1 MSRLPVIVGL
11 GGINPA
17 GRLSAH
23 HAYRRLVIDQ
33 LDSASAEATWR
44 SLGALMNLTGGALPD
59 AAQRE
64 HIRAHTL
71 VRRIEPELFDA
82 NAIPWNRQFEMQSE
96 SGENLVFITRQ
107 RLLPDTLPVGW
118 SVQETGR
125 QPGEVRVEA
134 PASLKLLLP
143 DVRTSK
149 VQSAGQLPSGF
160 HPDRLYPSRS
170 HPRGLAMTVYGAS
183 DAVRS
188 TGIDWET
195 IRQAVRPDE
204 IGVYA
209 GSGMGQLDFNG
220 AGGMLQSQLMGKRV
234 TAKQCPLSLAEMPAD
249 FINAYII
256 GSVGSTGTNLGAC
269 ATFLYNLRQGME
281 DIRSG
286 KRRVVIVGNSEA
298 PVTPEIIE
306 GYRTMGA
313 LAEDAALAGLDGLAA
328 DAADHRRA
336 VRPFS
341 SNCGFTLAESAVFT
355 VLMDDE
361 LALELGADILGSVG
375 DIFVNADGYKKS
387 IPGPGIGN
395 YLTMAKAMATARAV
409 LGEDS
414 LRRRSYVQ
422 AHGTSTPQNRV
433 TESQIM
439 GEMARIFGID
449 DWIVGAIKAYVGHS
463 LAPASGDQLAFSL
476 GAFRHGIIP
485 GIATIDHI
493 ADDVHRDGLRFS
505 SEHIETGANA
515 MDMVFL
521 NSKGFGGNNATGVI
535 FSPDATLRMLGKR
548 HGRQALR
555 DWEARHESVAGA
567 IDAYDSAMIR
577 GEVDPIYQFG
587 EGVINGPELSLS
599 GDEIRIPGFSQTVDL
614 RIPSPY
620 PDMSEDD

>member
-23 HAYRRLVIDQ
+23 HAYRRLVIDR
-33 LDSASAEATWR
+33 LDAATAEGTWR
-44 SLGALMNLTGGALPD
+44 SLGALMNLTGGDLPD
-59 AAQRE
+59 DAQRKYILE
-64 HIRAHTL
+64 HTL
-71 VRRIEPELFDA
+71 VRRIESALFDA
-82 NAIPWNRQFEMQSE
+82 NAIPWNRSFEMQ
-96 SGENLVFITRQ
+96 GVQDDKLVFLTRQ
-107 RLLPDTLPVGW
+107 RQLPNVVPADW
-118 SVQETGR
+118 NVQETGNA
-125 QPGEVRVEA
+125 PGEVRVEV
-134 PASLKLLLP
+134 PAGLKLLLP
-143 DVRTSK
+143 DLRNSR

-160 HPDRLYPSRS
+160 SPDKLYPSRS

-188 TGIDWET
+188 IGVDWET
-195 IRQAVRPDE
+195 IRQAVHPDQ

-220 AGGMLQSQLMGKRV
+220 SGGMLQSQLMGKRV
-234 TAKQCPLSLAEMPAD
+234 TAKQCPLGLAEMPAD

-286 KRRVVIVGNSEA
+286 QRRVVIVGNAEA

-313 LAEDAALAGLDGLAA
+313 LAEDEDLARLDGRSGA
-328 DAADHRRA
+328 DADHRRA

-341 SNCGFTLAESAVFT
+341 SNCGFTLAESAAFT

-361 LALELGADILGSVG
+361 LALELGADIMGSVG

-395 YLTMAKAMATARAV
+395 YVTMGKAIATARAV
-409 LGEDS
+409 LGEAAVQ
-414 LRRRSYVQ
+414 RRSYVQ
-422 AHGTSTPQNRV
+422 AHGTSTPQNRI
-433 TESQIM
+433 TESHILD
-439 GEMARIFGID
+439 EMARVFGMD
-449 DWIVGAIKAYVGHS
+449 RWVVGAVKAYVGHS

-476 GAFRHGIIP
+476 GAFRHGWIP
-485 GIATIDHI
+485 GIKTIDHV
-493 ADDVHRDGLRFS
+493 ADDVHRERLDFPMDHVEIGPN
-505 SEHIETGANA
+505 G

-521 NSKGFGGNNATGVI
+521 NSKGFGGNNATGLV
-535 FSPDATLRMLGKR
+535 FSPAVTERMLEKR
-548 HGRQALR
+548 HGKAAMNGWRERNERVRASIA
-555 DWEARHESVAGA
+555 DYDVA
-567 IDAYDSAMIR
+567 MTR
-577 GEVDPIYQFG
+577 GELAPIYRFG
-587 EGVINGPELSLS
+587 EGVIEGSELALS
-599 GDEIRIPGFSQTVDL
+599 ADEIRIPGFDQPVDL
-614 RIPSPY
+614 RFPSPY
-620 PDMSEDD
+620 PDMSD